1 MDLQVGGTPEFRVTR
16 TGSVVVNGSTSTYQ
30 MHVVGT
36 GSLLALGEESFTT
49 GRQMLF
55 GIDGSGNG
63 EIQSVQ
69 QGTSYR
75 NLSINPLGGN
85 VGIATSSPTSTLHAN
100 GSVAKAIT
108 TKTATYTL
116 TSSDHTVIFNLNGNA
131 TANLPDATTCTGRI
145 YMIKINRTNTTDT
158 LTIDP
163 NGTQT
168 IDGFTTYA
176 LQCQYA
182 VIIQSDGSNW
192 QILGDFA
199 NGTNCL

>member
-16 TGSVVVNGSTSTYQ
+16 TGNVVVNGSTSTYQ

-75 NLSINPLGGN
+75 NLSLNPLGGN
-85 VGIATSSPTSTLHAN
+85 VGIATSSPTSTL
-100 GSVAKAIT
+100 SV
-108 TKTATYTL
+108 
-116 TSSDHTVIFNLNGNA
+116 NQ
-131 TANLPDATTCTGRI
+131 
-145 YMIKINRTNTTDT
+145 M
-158 LTIDP
+158 
-163 NGTQT
+163 
-168 IDGFTTYA
+168 
-176 LQCQYA
+176 LQLAQ
-182 VIIQSDGSNW
+182 VEFI
-192 QILGDFA
+192 
-199 NGTNCL
+199 